1 MNYIPSLV
9 GGTCLYRFGSLG
21 TLIYTFFLYQHFFLT
36 CKSLPS
42 LYLNFLILSMKRLK
56 LLTSK
61 VSFKPFPPTST
72 TRCVK
77 RIYLFSQL
85 LEAMSSHS
93 KQIPTVIFSM
103 NPRDMAELDTR
114 SRAPDLIWLSQT
126 QIQQRTRHLS
136 PQIATLQGMW
146 LLSVL
151 LCLQCLFLQST
162 KSIALHP
169 RSPLGK
175 PRESLKLADTSAS
188 LTGM

>member
-1 MNYIPSLV
+1 
-9 GGTCLYRFGSLG
+9 
-21 TLIYTFFLYQHFFLT
+21 
-36 CKSLPS
+36 
-42 LYLNFLILSMKRLK
+42 MKRLK

-136 PQIATLQGMW
+136 PQIATLQDMW

-151 LCLQCLFLQST
+151 LCLQCWFLQST
-162 KSIALHP
+162 KSIVLHP